1 MIKEA
6 DRMGGKILR
15 VQMLGKFTMRY
26 GEDHILFHKTGNAKS
41 VRLLQMLLLSGEQGI
56 AKSEIMDFLY
66 GWSEGTDAGNR
77 NKNLNNLCYRL
88 KGQLAASGLPEEEYV
103 VIQDGVCRWKSS
115 FKIELDA
122 AYFETL
128 VHKAEG
134 SRGRERAALFLQA
147 NQSYYGE
154 LLPMNQSDMWF
165 YEKSESFKRLYIE
178 TIRELEQAFKSNHDY
193 QNLLKLYTRASAIY
207 PFENWQ
213 TEQIRC
219 CLEMSRYEEAINI
232 YNRTMELYA
241 SEMGNPPMEEMQK
254 CFEDLELFE
263 RKHKRSVQAWHITSQ
278 YYMEVGGGGIIGTIF
293 EKGNIT
299 GAYYC
304 TYPSFVDYCRLLL
317 RARERHDLKPVL
329 MFLTLGQQGKRR
341 GQDNRIYQ
349 MELLKDAIGSSLRK
363 GDAYTRYGSR
373 HYILL
378 LTKINKESCSII
390 FQRIESAYNK
400 VPGSRGELWYHVT
413 MTQEL
418 EKTMLE

>member
-1 MIKEA
+1 MAHNE
-6 DRMGGKILR
+6 
-15 VQMLGKFTMRY
+15 
-26 GEDHILFHKTGNAKS
+26 S
-41 VRLLQMLLLSGEQGI
+41 V
-56 AKSEIMDFLY
+56 LY
-66 GWSEGTDAGNR
+66 G
-77 NKNLNNLCYRL
+77 
-88 KGQLAASGLPEEEYV
+88 
-103 VIQDGVCRWKSS
+103 I
-115 FKIELDA
+115 
-122 AYFETL
+122 
-128 VHKAEG
+128 
-134 SRGRERAALFLQA
+134 
-147 NQSYYGE
+147 
-154 LLPMNQSDMWF
+154 
-165 YEKSESFKRLYIE
+165 
-178 TIRELEQAFKSNHDY
+178 
-193 QNLLKLYTRASAIY
+193 
-207 PFENWQ
+207 
-213 TEQIRC
+213 
-219 CLEMSRYEEAINI
+219 
-232 YNRTMELYA
+232 
-241 SEMGNPPMEEMQK
+241 
-254 CFEDLELFE
+254 
-263 RKHKRSVQAWHITSQ
+263 
-278 YYMEVGGGGIIGTIF
+278 GGGGINGTIF